1 MTGLNGTSEETRM
14 LEPSMQPTL
23 KVLDNEV
30 KGLRRLDHDSADLIV
45 FPLRAHSYFARL
57 KERQG
62 SYQCL
67 VLADFLHIL
76 KPCFG
81 KRGLFPPRPVV
92 WLAPRRRSQ
101 ISGNRPRKIVGGV
114 LITIKQLLQPRAD
127 ARGSASSLPPIGN
140 MQSSAGAQHP

>member
-23 KVLDNEV
+23 KALDNEV
-30 KGLRRLDHDSADLIV
+30 EGLRRLDHDSADLIV

-67 VLADFLHIL
+67 ALAYFLHIL

-81 KRGLFPPRPVV
+81 KHLRQPPQKNCRGCSHNHQTATPATRRCAGVRFEPPPNRRYATV
-92 WLAPRRRSQ
+92 RRS
-101 ISGNRPRKIVGGV
+101 
-114 LITIKQLLQPRAD
+114 A
-127 ARGSASSLPPIGN
+127 A
-140 MQSSAGAQHP
+140 